1 MEEKAILELAKYHY
15 QRIVSDTKLLLL
27 YAIASNADNLVVLT
41 RDIVRRIR
49 DINKRLEK
57 TNNQ

>member
-15 QRIVSDTKLLLL
+15 QKIASDTKLLLL